1 MAFLVADSA
10 FYRAAN
16 LQKLA
21 QTPMKWI
28 TRVPAI
34 LNAGKT
40 VLAQT
45 DPQAL
50 ASLKAGY
57 HYHELTSPYGGIEPR
72 WVLISSESRQAQ
84 VHRTVDKPWPKQ
96 SDKEINAFKKLC
108 STAFACEADARL
120 ALLTFEVVLRQSRS
134 QRRAGLRWQD
144 Q

>member
-1 MAFLVADSA
+1 VNHGLTSRGDECEPGIKNVGQVPQEAVRTHVHQWHTTDGMAFLVADSA

-50 ASLKAGY
+50 ASLKA
-57 HYHELTSPYGGIEPR
+57 
-72 WVLISSESRQAQ
+72 
-84 VHRTVDKPWPKQ
+84 
-96 SDKEINAFKKLC
+96 N
-108 STAFACEADARL
+108 
-120 ALLTFEVVLRQSRS
+120 
-134 QRRAGLRWQD
+134 
-144 Q
+144 

>member
-57 HYHELTSPYGGIEPR
+57 HYQELTSPYRGIEPR

-84 VHRTVDKPWPKQ
+84 VHRTVDKPWRKQ
-96 SDKEINAFKKLC
+96 SDKEIKAFKILC
-108 STAFACEADARL
+108 RTVFACEADARL

-134 QRRAGLRWQD
+134 RRRAGPRRQAR
-144 Q
+144 

>member
-1 MAFLVADSA
+1 VHQWHTTDGMAFLMADSA

-34 LNAGKT
+34 LNPGKT

-57 HYHELTSPYGGIEPR
+57 HYHELTSPYGGIEAR
-72 WVLISSESRQAQ
+72 WVLISSESRPCLIP
-84 VHRTVDKPWPKQ
+84 RT
-96 SDKEINAFKKLC
+96 S
-108 STAFACEADARL
+108 
-120 ALLTFEVVLRQSRS
+120 SRC
-134 QRRAGLRWQD
+134 RASAPSAEFTQLNQ
-144 Q
+144 

>member
-10 FYRAAN
+10 FYCAAN

-21 QTPMKWI
+21 QTPMKWT

-50 ASLKAGY
+50 ASLKA
-57 HYHELTSPYGGIEPR
+57 
-72 WVLISSESRQAQ
+72 V
-84 VHRTVDKPWPKQ
+84 
-96 SDKEINAFKKLC
+96 KKLC
-108 STAFACEADARL
+108 STAFACEAYARL

-134 QRRAGLRWQD
+134 QRRAGLRRQD

>member
-34 LNAGKT
+34 LNADIT

-57 HYHELTSPYGGIEPR
+57 PYHELTSPYGGIEPR
-72 WVLISSESRQAQ
+72 WVLISPESRPCLIP
-84 VHRTVDKPWPKQ
+84 RT
-96 SDKEINAFKKLC
+96 S
-108 STAFACEADARL
+108 
-120 ALLTFEVVLRQSRS
+120 SRC
-134 QRRAGLRWQD
+134 RASPPSAEFTQLNQ
-144 Q
+144 